1 MRALLLAACA
11 VSLSAAPDALRAQG
25 AAPQSSLVAPA
36 SSAAASDREKPDDL
50 ALRYYAALDQRARV
64 RAEFSRL
71 RRLYPNFEPP
81 ADLYGPRRGD
91 IDEAGL
97 WELFSADKLDELHE
111 TIAARRKDMPGWRPS
126 EDLMQ
131 KLKQKEQ
138 RNTIF
143 TFWREGRW
151 LDIASFARDGR
162 FFVANADVEAQWT
175 IAEAFAR
182 TGQINEAIE
191 VYKAIFAS
199 NEDKHLRLAT
209 MQKAM
214 ANLHMSD
221 VETLLA
227 EARKSSKG
235 PDDEFVAVAIDI
247 TRARI
252 VAVLRDERKDEISAE
267 ELQRFESFAKLTRAP
282 QQLGLVAWL
291 QYKRRDF
298 RAGLETFKAAIEN
311 GGDAMIA
318 HGLAHTLRALDLR
331 REAEEVS
338 YAWRAPLVNN
348 GILFLDLLERELS
361 QETPAYVE
369 PARLARY
376 AGVTI
381 ESASGEGAQGLGW
394 YAYNSC
400 QFDVARFW
408 FERAVAWFPK
418 EATVYGYV
426 LTLKRLRKDKEALE
440 LINRYDGLFPKV
452 VELLFPDDY
461 YHPPFPCDSRV
472 AAKAHG
478 PAVKM
483 AGYIVPGPA
492 GPALA
497 AERDRL
503 RVEIEKKEATTPD
516 AAKLAAQAQQRE
528 RVLKAARGK
537 FPIAV
542 TAENPLRFAPLAS
555 VAAARSA
562 SVPAAPV
569 VVAVAAPAGL
579 RPEPAPGKAPL
590 VARRVPGV
598 GPMPSE
604 RYGFILSPGW
614 NAVDLATWP
623 PASEQVAPTG
633 TQWANQEADPAWIG
647 QQKADAATK
656 LSATA
661 AEHVATA
668 MAPRARYGA
677 APPPPDL
684 AAVLSLPSSKQSQTR

>member
-1 MRALLLAACA
+1 MSRQLRALLLTACA
-11 VSLSAAPDALRAQG
+11 ATSSAAPSALHAEG
-25 AAPQSSLVAPA
+25 AARQSIVVA
-36 SSAAASDREKPDDL
+36 SAAAGATSEREKPDDL
-50 ALRYYAALDQRARV
+50 ALRYYASLDQRARV

-91 IDEAGL
+91 VDEAGL
-97 WELFSADKLDELHE
+97 WELFAADKLDELHE
-111 TIAARRKDMPGWRPS
+111 IIRARRKDMPGWRPS
-126 EDLMQ
+126 ADLMR
-131 KLKQKEQ
+131 KLEQKEQ
-138 RNTIF
+138 RNKIF
-143 TFWREGRW
+143 AFWREGRW
-151 LDIASFARDGR
+151 LDIASFARDSR
-162 FFVANADVEAQWT
+162 FFAANADVESQWT

-182 TGQINEAIE
+182 TGQISEAID
-191 VYKAIFAS
+191 VYKSIFAS
-199 NEDKHLRLAT
+199 NEDKHIRLAT

-214 ANLHMSD
+214 AALHMGD
-221 VETLLA
+221 VEALLV
-227 EARKSSKG
+227 EARKSSKE
-235 PDDEFVAVAIDI
+235 PEDEFAPVAIDI

-252 VAVLRDERKDEISAE
+252 VAVLRDERKDEISPQ
-267 ELQRFESFAKLTRAP
+267 ELQRFESFAKLTREP

-298 RAGLETFKAAIEN
+298 RAALESFKAAIEH

-331 REAEEVS
+331 REAEEVA

-348 GILFLDLLERELS
+348 GILFLDLLERDLT
-361 QETPAYVE
+361 QETPPYLE

-376 AGVTI
+376 AAVTI

-426 LTLKRLRKDKEALE
+426 LTLKRLRQDKEALE
-440 LINRYDGLFPKV
+440 LINRYDGLFPKL

-461 YHPPFPCDSRV
+461 YHPPFPCDSRI

-483 AGYIVPGPA
+483 AGYVVPGPA

-503 RVEIEKKEATTPD
+503 RVEADKKEATTPD
-516 AAKLAAQAQQRE
+516 AAKVAAQAQQRE
-528 RVLKAARGK
+528 RVLKAVRGK

-542 TAENPLRFAPLAS
+542 AAENPLRFQPLAQ
-555 VAAARSA
+555 ARSA
-562 SVPAAPV
+562 AGSPAPV
-569 VVAVAAPAGL
+569 GL
-579 RPEPAPGKAPL
+579 RAEPQPGKAPL

-604 RYGFILSPGW
+604 RYGFLLSPSW

-623 PASEQVAPTG
+623 PASEQVAPVG

-647 QQKADAATK
+647 QQKADAGAK
-656 LSATA
+656 LTAGA

-668 MAPRARYGA
+668 MAPRTRYGA
-677 APPPPDL
+677 APPPPNL
-684 AAVLSLPSSKQSQTR
+684 AAVLSLPTSKQSQTR

>member
-1 MRALLLAACA
+1 MSRQLRALLLAACA
-11 VSLSAAPDALRAQG
+11 VSLPAAPDALRAQG

-348 GILFLDLLERELS
+348 GILFLDLLEREL
-361 QETPAYVE
+361 
-369 PARLARY
+369 Y
-376 AGVTI
+376 AGDAGLCRAGAARPLCGGDDRIGLGRRRAGPRPGTPI
-381 ESASGEGAQGLGW
+381 IPASSTWRASG
-394 YAYNSC
+394 S
-400 QFDVARFW
+400 
-408 FERAVAWFPK
+408 
-418 EATVYGYV
+418 
-426 LTLKRLRKDKEALE
+426 
-440 LINRYDGLFPKV
+440 
-452 VELLFPDDY
+452 
-461 YHPPFPCDSRV
+461 S
-472 AAKAHG
+472 
-478 PAVKM
+478 
-483 AGYIVPGPA
+483 
-492 GPALA
+492 
-497 AERDRL
+497 
-503 RVEIEKKEATTPD
+503 
-516 AAKLAAQAQQRE
+516 
-528 RVLKAARGK
+528 
-537 FPIAV
+537 
-542 TAENPLRFAPLAS
+542 
-555 VAAARSA
+555 ARSPG
-562 SVPAAPV
+562 SPRR
-569 VVAVAAPAGL
+569 
-579 RPEPAPGKAPL
+579 RPS
-590 VARRVPGV
+590 
-598 GPMPSE
+598 M
-604 RYGFILSPGW
+604 
-614 NAVDLATWP
+614 
-623 PASEQVAPTG
+623 
-633 TQWANQEADPAWIG
+633 
-647 QQKADAATK
+647 
-656 LSATA
+656 
-661 AEHVATA
+661 A
-668 MAPRARYGA
+668 MC
-677 APPPPDL
+677 
-684 AAVLSLPSSKQSQTR
+684 

>member
-1 MRALLLAACA
+1 MSRQLRALLAAASAVALSTAPLALHAE
-11 VSLSAAPDALRAQG
+11 AADP
-25 AAPQSSLVAPA
+25 PSVLVAPA
-36 SSAAASDREKPDDL
+36 GRSGEHEKAPEEAFPPPPRGGRSSAEGAREGVTPRISGFAPPRPASPADPPLKGEGERGPSADRDKPDDL

-81 ADLYGPRRGD
+81 SDLYGPRRGD
-91 IDEAGL
+91 VDEGGL
-97 WELFSADKLDELHE
+97 WELFAADKLDELRE

-126 EDLMQ
+126 EDLMR
-131 KLKQKEQ
+131 KLEQKEQ

-143 TFWREGRW
+143 AFWREGRW
-151 LDIASFARDGR
+151 LDIASFARDSR

-182 TGQINEAIE
+182 TGQLSEAVE
-191 VYKAIFAS
+191 VYKSIFAS
-199 NEDKHLRLAT
+199 NEDEQIRLAT

-214 ANLHMSD
+214 ATLHMSD
-221 VETLLA
+221 VEALLA

-235 PDDEFVAVAIDI
+235 PDDEFAAVAVDI

-252 VAVLRDERKDEISAE
+252 VAVLRDERKDDISE
-267 ELQRFESFAKLTRAP
+267 QELQRFESFASLTRAP

-291 QYKRRDF
+291 RYKRRDF
-298 RAGLETFKAAIEN
+298 HAALESFKAAIEN
-311 GGDAMIA
+311 GGDAMVA

-348 GILFLDLLERELS
+348 AILFLDLLERDLS
-361 QETPAYVE
+361 QETPPYVE

-376 AGVTI
+376 AAVTI

-440 LINRYDGLFPKV
+440 LINRYDGLFPKL

-478 PAVKM
+478 PAVRM
-483 AGYIVPGPA
+483 AGYVVPGPA

-503 RVEIEKKEATTPD
+503 RIEADKKEATTLD
-516 AAKLAAQAQQRE
+516 AAKMAAQAQRRE
-528 RVLKAARGK
+528 RVLKAVRGK
-537 FPIAV
+537 FPIA
-542 TAENPLRFAPLAS
+542 
-555 VAAARSA
+555 
-562 SVPAAPV
+562 
-569 VVAVAAPAGL
+569 
-579 RPEPAPGKAPL
+579 
-590 VARRVPGV
+590 
-598 GPMPSE
+598 
-604 RYGFILSPGW
+604 
-614 NAVDLATWP
+614 
-623 PASEQVAPTG
+623 
-633 TQWANQEADPAWIG
+633 
-647 QQKADAATK
+647 
-656 LSATA
+656 
-661 AEHVATA
+661 
-668 MAPRARYGA
+668 
-677 APPPPDL
+677 
-684 AAVLSLPSSKQSQTR
+684 AVLSLPTSKQSETR